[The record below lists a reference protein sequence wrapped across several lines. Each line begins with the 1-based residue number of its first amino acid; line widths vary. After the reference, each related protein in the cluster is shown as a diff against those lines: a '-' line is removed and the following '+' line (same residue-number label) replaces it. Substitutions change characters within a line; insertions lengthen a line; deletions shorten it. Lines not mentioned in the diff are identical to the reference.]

1 MAKQIE
7 EALLL
12 FEPPVK
18 VEVIAKGPEQSRVRL
33 PDGSE
38 QAFSNE
44 WLVFEITDEMEEELA
59 AVPKEKKTKAIVGRQ
74 GKVAVDVNGQEF
86 DSVRKAF
93 NELKLPVREKSRVRR
108 QLRTEGTAKVMFQ
121 DTEYLFTRMGTGDAD
136 SDTGTVDC

>member
-1 MAKQIE
+1 MAKEIE

-59 AVPKEKKTKAIVGRQ
+59 AVPKEKKTKVVVGRQ

-93 NELKLPVREKSRVRR
+93 NELNLPLREKSRVRR
-108 QLRTEGTAKVMFQ
+108 QLRTEGTAKVVFQ
-121 DTEYLFTRMGTGDAD
+121 EKEYLFTRLGDANGD
-136 SDTGTVDC
+136 SASAVDC

>member
-18 VEVIAKGPEQSRVRL
+18 VQVIAKGPEQSRVRM
-33 PDGSE
+33 PDGGE

-44 WLVFEITDEMEEELA
+44 WLVFEITDEMEDELA
-59 AVPKEKKTKAIVGRQ
+59 AVPKEKKTKVIVGRQ
-74 GKVAVDVNGQEF
+74 GKVAVDVNGQQF

-93 NELKLPVREKSRVRR
+93 NELKLPLREKSRVRR
-108 QLRTEGTAKVMFQ
+108 QLRTEGTAKLMFQ
-121 DTEYLFTRMGTGDAD
+121 EKEYLFTRLGNADGDSA
-136 SDTGTVDC
+136 SAVDC

>member
-1 MAKQIE
+1 MAKEIE
-7 EALLL
+7 EALLR

-59 AVPKEKKTKAIVGRQ
+59 AVPKEKKTKVVVGRQ

-93 NELKLPVREKSRVRR
+93 NELNLPLREKSRVRR
-108 QLRTEGTAKVMFQ
+108 QLRTEGTAKVVFQ
-121 DTEYLFTRMGTGDAD
+121 EKEYLFTRLGDANGD
-136 SDTGTVDC
+136 SASAVDC

>member
-1 MAKQIE
+1 MAKKEEE

-12 FEPPVK
+12 HEPPVK
-18 VEVIAKGPEQSRVRL
+18 VTIIAKGSQQSRVRL

-59 AVPKEKKTKAIVGRQ
+59 AVPKAERNKVVVGRQ
-74 GKVAVDVNGQEF
+74 GKVAVDVNGQQF

-93 NELKLPVREKSRVRR
+93 NELKLPLREKSRVRR
-108 QLRTEGTAKVMFQ
+108 QLRTEGTAKVTFQ
-121 DTEYLFTRMGTGDAD
+121 ETEYNFTRLGAAD
-136 SDTGTVDC
+136 GNDESAVDC